1 MLKKYLLTLTRR
13 YKPEIMKHKRK
24 FSLLRLDSEQLRDAE
39 NKIELL
45 SCPHGGKSCNEHLSS
60 INGNFVESRG
70 FRKDKDYTRSIY
82 ALKSAFAETS
92 ELKDSKC
99 IKCADLFRT
108 TITQSLE
115 KIHDEL
121 QGISTGLFKTDTS
134 KASYLLA
141 ENVLNDFKTE
151 EVKFKSK
158 SVQIPGRLRE
168 VV

>member
-1 MLKKYLLTLTRR
+1 MT
-13 YKPEIMKHKRK
+13 YKPLDMKYKQR

-45 SCPHGGKSCNEHLSS
+45 SCPHGGNSCNKHLST
-60 INGNFVESRG
+60 INHSFVESRAY
-70 FRKDKDYTRSIY
+70 RKDKDFTRSIY
-82 ALKSAFAETS
+82 ALQDAYVETS

-99 IKCADLFRT
+99 SKCTSLFRA

-121 QGISTGLFKTDTS
+121 QGMSTGIFKTNKYQTS
-134 KASYLLA
+134 CMLA
-141 ENVLNDFKTE
+141 GSVLDNVKNERVRFQKSSFKIHE
-151 EVKFKSK
+151 
-158 SVQIPGRLRE
+158 PLRE

>member
-1 MLKKYLLTLTRR
+1 MKY
-13 YKPEIMKHKRK
+13 KRK

-45 SCPHGGKSCNEHLSS
+45 SCPHGGKSCDKHLSA
-60 INGNFVESRG
+60 INGNFVESRS

-82 ALKSAFAETS
+82 ALKGAFAETL

-99 IKCADLFRT
+99 TNCADLFRS

-121 QGISTGLFKTDTS
+121 HVMSTGLFKTD
-134 KASYLLA
+134 KFRASYLLA
-141 ENVLNDFKTE
+141 ENVLNDFKRE
-151 EVKFKSK
+151 DVLFKTK
-158 SVQIPGRLRE
+158 SVQIPGRLKE

>member
-1 MLKKYLLTLTRR
+1 MLKKYLLTLCRR
-13 YKPEIMKHKRK
+13 YKPAIMKHKRK

-45 SCPHGGKSCNEHLSS
+45 SCPHGGKSCDKHLSA
-60 INGNFVESRG
+60 INGNFVESRS

-82 ALKSAFAETS
+82 ALKSAFVKTS

-99 IKCADLFRT
+99 IQCTDLFRA

-121 QGISTGLFKTDTS
+121 QGMSTGLFKTD
-134 KASYLLA
+134 KYRASYLLA

-151 EVKFKSK
+151 DVKFKSK
-158 SVQIPGRLRE
+158 SVRIPGRLRE